1 MSKLTPVM
9 TALRSNL
16 VFMLVIPVF
25 WLSFVLLYQPM
36 NLVNLLNM
44 GGDKLNFN
52 TTIIMCILLGVMIIS
67 RGVFMAIHRT
77 LKMNWWKMVVWELV
91 ELLTMSLFTALY
103 LTLMY
108 QGVFTYFQMVGQM
121 LFYLFIITILNSMAH
136 SGWTI

>member
-67 RGVFMAIHRT
+67 RGVFMAIQPSST
-77 LKMNWWKMVVWELV
+77 N
-91 ELLTMSLFTALY
+91 SS
-103 LTLMY
+103 LMY
-108 QGVFTYFQMVGQM
+108 DV
-121 LFYLFIITILNSMAH
+121 
-136 SGWTI
+136 WP